1 MKYNIIYI
9 TFLNLSVLA
18 ETTINSELLIY
29 FLSKIWL
36 QYNKKIAKSNFFQ
49 TLDQSI
55 DAEAKTESDWI
66 FL

>member
-36 QYNKKIAKSNFFQ
+36 QYNKK
-49 TLDQSI
+49 
-55 DAEAKTESDWI
+55 
-66 FL
+66 